1 MQTLRRVSRWID
13 ATADSLKQS
22 SVVFSDMGD
31 CFGLGQRRPLG
42 VADDLVAPAP
52 VGDLEN
58 HHHSRDTRSDV
69 ADVSVDDRGHEN
81 VQGDGEDDA
90 RHLAISGKNPAKFL
104 TLQRGNNDAFLRL
117 LFESELATSCIN
129 VVTFFKTQIC
139 NDTCGF

>member
-1 MQTLRRVSRWID
+1 
-13 ATADSLKQS
+13 
-22 SVVFSDMGD
+22 MGD

-90 RHLAISGKNPAKFL
+90 RHLGISGKNRAKFL
-104 TLQRGNNDAFLRL
+104 TLQRGNNDAFRSL

-129 VVTFFKTQIC
+129 VVTFFET
-139 NDTCGF
+139 